1 MAEKANVLQTTLEVP
16 YEGQVY
22 VFRIPTPF
30 DHIGIGAR
38 QREILRRIEPASGG
52 DMTGLDAYTYT
63 LLKAL
68 ATFEVLLTA
77 KGTTATWVWT
87 ADAKGLPVIDSAK
100 FPPEVVLLV
109 MNVVEVFDQ
118 KVDSFLFGGTGD
130 GEPTSAETMES
141 EQNPASESV

>member
-38 QREILRRIEPASGG
+38 QREILRRIEPSSGG
-52 DMTGLDAYTYT
+52 DMTGLDAYTYN

-68 ATFEVLLTA
+68 ATFEKLLT

-87 ADAKGLPVIDSAK
+87 ADAKGLPVVDSEK
-100 FPPEVVLLV
+100 FPAETVLLV
-109 MNVVEVFDQ
+109 MEVVYAFEVALDNH
-118 KVDSFLFGGTGD
+118 LFPGTGD
-130 GEPTSAETMES
+130 GIRPVPETV
-141 EQNPASESV
+141 ASESDTPVQPV

>member
-16 YEGQVY
+16 YEGEVY

-38 QREILRRIEPASGG
+38 QREILRRIEPSSGG
-52 DMTGLDAYTYT
+52 DMTGLDAYTYN

-68 ATFEVLLTA
+68 ATFEKLLV

-87 ADAKGLPVIDSAK
+87 ADAKGLPVVDSEK
-100 FPPEVVLLV
+100 FPPETVLLV
-109 MNVVEVFDQ
+109 MNVVEEMERLLDI
-118 KVDSFLFGGTGD
+118 FLFGGPGNGD
-130 GEPTSAETMES
+130 TAGAKTLES
-141 EQNPASESV
+141 ESDTSVQSV

>member
-1 MAEKANVLQTTLEVP
+1 MSEKSNILQTTLEVP

-52 DMTGLDAYTYT
+52 DMTGLDAYTYN

-68 ATFEVLLTA
+68 ATFEKLLV

-87 ADAKGLPVIDSAK
+87 ADAKGLPVVDSEK
-100 FPPEVVLLV
+100 FPAETVLLV
-109 MNVVEVFDQ
+109 MNVVEVFEQ
-118 KVDSFLFGGTGD
+118 KLDSYLFPGTGD
-130 GEPTSAETMES
+130 GNTPVAETVASES
-141 EQNPASESV
+141 NPASESV

>member
-16 YEGQVY
+16 YEGQTY

-38 QREILRRIEPASGG
+38 QREILRRIEPSSGG
-52 DMTGLDAYTYT
+52 DMTGLDAYTYN

-68 ATFEVLLTA
+68 ATFEKLLT

-87 ADAKGLPVIDSAK
+87 ADAKGLPVVDSEK
-100 FPPEVVLLV
+100 FPAETVLLV
-109 MNVVEVFDQ
+109 MEVVNAFEVALDNH
-118 KVDSFLFGGTGD
+118 LFPGTGD
-130 GEPTSAETMES
+130 GIAPGAEVVASES
-141 EQNPASESV
+141 NPASESV

>member
-52 DMTGLDAYTYT
+52 DMSGLDAYTYN

-68 ATFEVLLTA
+68 ATFEKLITR
-77 KGTTATWVWT
+77 GTTATWVWT
-87 ADAKGLPVIDSAK
+87 ADAKGLPVVDSEK
-100 FPPEVVLLV
+100 FPPETVLLV
-109 MNVVEVFDQ
+109 MNVVEEMERLLDI
-118 KVDSFLFGGTGD
+118 FLFGGPGD
-130 GEPTSAETMES
+130 GDTPGAETLES
-141 EQNPASESV
+141 ESDTPVQPV

>member
-16 YEGQVY
+16 YEGQTY
-22 VFRIPTPF
+22 VFRIPSPY

-52 DMTGLDAYTYT
+52 DMTGLDAYTYN

-68 ATFEVLLTA
+68 ATFERLLC

-87 ADAKGLPVIDSAK
+87 ADAKGLPVVDSEK
-100 FPPEVVLLV
+100 FPPETVLLV
-109 MNVVEVFDQ
+109 MEVVNAFEVALDNH
-118 KVDSFLFGGTGD
+118 LFPGPGD
-130 GEPTSAETMES
+130 GDTPGAKAM
-141 EQNPASESV
+141 ASESDTPVQPV

>member
-22 VFRIPTPF
+22 TFKIPSPF

-52 DMTGLDAYTYT
+52 DMTGLDAYTYN

-68 ATFEVLLTA
+68 ATFEKLLA

-87 ADAKGLPVIDSAK
+87 ADAKGLPVVDSAS
-100 FPPEVVLLV
+100 FPPETVLLV

-118 KVDSFLFGGTGD
+118 KVDSFLFGGTGNGD
-130 GEPTSAETMES
+130 AASAKTLES
-141 EQNPASESV
+141 EQNPASEPV

>member
-22 VFRIPTPF
+22 IFKIPTPF

-38 QREILRRIEPASGG
+38 QREILRRIEPSSGG
-52 DMTGLDAYTYT
+52 DMTGLDAYTYN

-68 ATFEVLLTA
+68 ATFEKLLT

-87 ADAKGLPVIDSAK
+87 ADAKGLPVVDASK
-100 FPPEVVLLV
+100 FPPQSVLLV
-109 MNVVEVFDQ
+109 MEVVDAFESALDR
-118 KVDSFLFGGTGD
+118 FLFGRTGD
-130 GEPTSAETMES
+130 GEPVGAETL
-141 EQNPASESV
+141 ASESDTPVQPV

>member
-1 MAEKANVLQTTLEVP
+1 MAEKSNVLQTTLEVP

-52 DMTGLDAYTYT
+52 DMTGLDAYTYN

-68 ATFEVLLTA
+68 ATFEKLLV

-87 ADAKGLPVIDSAK
+87 ADAKGLPVVDSEK
-100 FPPEVVLLV
+100 FPPETVLLV
-109 MNVVEVFDQ
+109 MNVVEEMERLLDI
-118 KVDSFLFGGTGD
+118 FLFSGTGD
-130 GEPTSAETMES
+130 GDTPGAETLES
-141 EQNPASESV
+141 ESDTPVQPV

>member
-16 YEGQVY
+16 YESETY

-52 DMTGLDAYTYT
+52 DMTGLDAYTYN

-68 ATFEVLLTA
+68 ATFEKLITR
-77 KGTTATWVWT
+77 GTTATWVWT
-87 ADAKGLPVIDSAK
+87 ADAKGLPVVDSEK
-100 FPPEVVLLV
+100 FPPETVLLV
-109 MNVVEVFDQ
+109 MNVVEEMERLLDI
-118 KVDSFLFGGTGD
+118 FLFGGTGD
-130 GEPTSAETMES
+130 GDTAGAKTLES
-141 EQNPASESV
+141 ESNPASESV

>member
-16 YEGQVY
+16 YEGQTY
-22 VFRIPTPF
+22 VFRIPSPY

-52 DMTGLDAYTYT
+52 DMTGLDAYTYN

-68 ATFEVLLTA
+68 ATFEKLLV

-87 ADAKGLPVIDSAK
+87 ADAKGLPVVDSEK
-100 FPPEVVLLV
+100 FPPETVLIV
-109 MNVVEVFDQ
+109 MNVVEEMERLLDT
-118 KVDSFLFGGTGD
+118 FLFGGTGD
-130 GEPTSAETMES
+130 GIAPSAETL
-141 EQNPASESV
+141 ASEPDTPVQPV

>member
-52 DMTGLDAYTYT
+52 DMTGLDAYTYN

-68 ATFEVLLTA
+68 ATFEKLLV

-87 ADAKGLPVIDSAK
+87 ADAKGLPVVDSEK
-100 FPPEVVLLV
+100 FPPETVLLV
-109 MNVVEVFDQ
+109 MNVVEEMERLLDI
-118 KVDSFLFGGTGD
+118 FLFSGTGD
-130 GEPTSAETMES
+130 GNAPGAETLES
-141 EQNPASESV
+141 ESDTPVQPV

>member
-16 YEGQVY
+16 YEGQTY

-52 DMTGLDAYTYT
+52 DMSGLDAYTYN

-68 ATFEVLLTA
+68 ATFEKLLV

-87 ADAKGLPVIDSAK
+87 ADAKGLPVVDSEK
-100 FPPEVVLLV
+100 FPAETVLLV
-109 MNVVEVFDQ
+109 MEVVNAFEVALDNH
-118 KVDSFLFGGTGD
+118 LFPGPGNGD
-130 GEPTSAETMES
+130 TAGAKTLES
-141 EQNPASESV
+141 ESDTSVQSV

>member
-1 MAEKANVLQTTLEVP
+1 MSEKSNILQTTLEVP

-52 DMTGLDAYTYT
+52 DMSGLDAYTYN

-68 ATFEVLLTA
+68 ATFEKLLV

-87 ADAKGLPVIDSAK
+87 ADAKGLPVVDSEK
-100 FPPEVVLLV
+100 FPAETVLLV
-109 MNVVEVFDQ
+109 MNVVEVFEQ
-118 KVDSFLFGGTGD
+118 KLDSYLFPGTGD
-130 GEPTSAETMES
+130 GNTPVAETVASES
-141 EQNPASESV
+141 NPASESV

>member
-1 MAEKANVLQTTLEVP
+1 MAEKAPVLQNTIEVP
-16 YEGQVY
+16 YESETY
-22 VFRIPTPF
+22 VFRVPTPY

-38 QREILRRIEPASGG
+38 QREILRRIEPSSGG

-68 ATFEVLLTA
+68 ATFEKLIA
-77 KGTTATWVWT
+77 RGTTATWVWT
-87 ADAKGLPVIDSAK
+87 ADAKGLPVVDSEK

-118 KVDSFLFGGTGD
+118 KIDSFLFGGPGNGD
-130 GEPTSAETMES
+130 TAGAKTLES
-141 EQNPASESV
+141 EQNPASEPV

>member
-1 MAEKANVLQTTLEVP
+1 MAEKATVLQNTIEVP
-16 YEGQVY
+16 YESATY
-22 VFRIPTPF
+22 AFRIPTPF

-38 QREILRRIEPASGG
+38 QREILRKIEPASGG

-87 ADAKGLPVIDSAK
+87 ADAKGLPVVDASK
-100 FPPEVVLLV
+100 FPPQAVLLV
-109 MNVVEVFDQ
+109 MEVVDAYETALDR
-118 KVDSFLFGGTGD
+118 FLFGRPGD
-130 GEPTSAETMES
+130 GIAPVAETVASES
-141 EQNPASESV
+141 NPASEPV

>member
-1 MAEKANVLQTTLEVP
+1 MSEKSNVLQTTIEVP

-52 DMTGLDAYTYT
+52 DMSGLDAYTYN

-68 ATFEVLLTA
+68 ATFERLLC

-87 ADAKGLPVIDSAK
+87 ADAKGLPVVDSEK
-100 FPPEVVLLV
+100 FPPETVLLV
-109 MNVVEVFDQ
+109 MNVVEEMERLLDT
-118 KVDSFLFGGTGD
+118 FLFGRPGD
-130 GEPTSAETMES
+130 GVPPSAEVV
-141 EQNPASESV
+141 ASESDTPVQSV